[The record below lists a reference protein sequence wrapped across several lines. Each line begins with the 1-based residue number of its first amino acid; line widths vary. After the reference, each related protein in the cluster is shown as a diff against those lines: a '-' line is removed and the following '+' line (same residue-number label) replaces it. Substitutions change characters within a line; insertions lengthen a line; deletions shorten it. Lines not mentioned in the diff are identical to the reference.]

1 MGQRWTM
8 IGLGKVWKAV
18 TGGGQGSARSAEPL
32 STIPR
37 DLGAM
42 RHAVS
47 QPVWDDTNE
56 GPTDTRGAE
65 RFVPT
70 KVSTVLTTTTGK
82 RIFARII
89 NISQTGVAIEAEL
102 ADATPADIAMVG
114 SRPVT
119 PGRHISLGTVFLFK
133 KPLDPKLCGPDI
145 IL

>member
-1 MGQRWTM
+1 M

-18 TGGGQGSARSAEPL
+18 TGTHQGSAGSAAPL

-37 DLGAM
+37 DLRAM
-42 RHAVS
+42 KQVVS
-47 QPVWDDTNE
+47 QPLRDEPDD

-65 RFVPT
+65 RFVPHKT
-70 KVSTVLTTTTGK
+70 STVLTTAAGK

-119 PGRHISLGTVFLFK
+119 PGRRIALGMVFLFK

>member
-1 MGQRWTM
+1 M
-8 IGLGKVWKAV
+8 IGLGKMWKAV
-18 TGGGQGSARSAEPL
+18 TGGHQGSAASGAPL

-42 RHAVS
+42 KQSVA
-47 QPVWDDTNE
+47 QPARDEPDD

-65 RFVPT
+65 RFVPHKT
-70 KVSTVLTTTTGK
+70 STVLTTATGK

-89 NISQTGVAIEAEL
+89 NISQTGVAVEAEL
-102 ADATPADIAMVG
+102 AEASPADIAMVG

-119 PGRHISLGTVFLFK
+119 PGRRITLGMVFLFK
-133 KPLDPKLCGPDI
+133 KPLDPKLCNPDI